1 MQAAVE
7 HGREHIP
14 HDGDRHRGS
23 TGHSVVRA
31 AVATHRGGQE
41 HPPGMPGVEKFVEVD
56 NGRQKGAQ
64 ELGVV
69 AVRYLSL
76 MLLTWLR
83 VAPTNLCGSGT

>member
-1 MQAAVE
+1 
-7 HGREHIP
+7 
-14 HDGDRHRGS
+14 
-23 TGHSVVRA
+23 
-31 AVATHRGGQE
+31 
-41 HPPGMPGVEKFVEVD
+41 MPGVGKFVEVD